1 MPPAQHFHR
10 SATVAAL
17 AAITWLSAIQPLP
30 AQTAPAVVGQEATA
44 SAAAPRV
51 IAFVSPGPSESNRL
65 CMIQVRAGLEQTG
78 WSFDQQ
84 LRLEWNDASNDPARY
99 ASLARAVV
107 ARRPAVLLATENM
120 TTEALM
126 NATQEVPIVVM
137 GSTNLNQVL
146 DAQLRPLANVTGVTL
161 GLQRQ
166 FFFKPMEVLLQAFP
180 QARRIGMLS
189 NGSHTGHERLK
200 GLEPFADMLAQAGV
214 KGVRVRF
221 SGDAGVAAAWDEL
234 ARHKVDAVLVWPDSS
249 VLLGEHAR
257 QALRVR
263 LPAIAHTSWFA
274 TRHGGLLSYGSI
286 GRVNM
291 CGRGA
296 RYVDQVLRGRPLAE
310 LPVEELY
317 EAALVVNLDT
327 AERIGVTLPPALLAR
342 ADRLIRPGEVTLA
355 PTADAP
361 GDAKAAAQPPT
372 R

>member
-1 MPPAQHFHR
+1 MPSTAHGLRPILIAAF
-10 SATVAAL
+10 AAL
-17 AAITWLSAIQPLP
+17 LAASPPTG
-30 AQTAPAVVGQEATA
+30 AQT
-44 SAAAPRV
+44 AAAPRV

-65 CMIQVRAGLEQTG
+65 CMNQVRTGLEQAG
-78 WSFDQQ
+78 WSFEQQ
-84 LRLEWNDASNDPARY
+84 LRIEWSDAANDPARY
-99 ASLARAVV
+99 ASLAQALV
-107 ARRPAVLLATENM
+107 ARRPAVLMATENM

-126 NATQEVPIVVM
+126 NATQELPIVVM
-137 GSTNLNQVL
+137 GSTNLHKVL

-161 GLQRQ
+161 GLRGQ

-180 QARRIGMLS
+180 QARRIGMLT
-189 NGSHTGHERLK
+189 NGQHTGHERLK
-200 GLEPFADMLAQAGV
+200 DLGPFADMLRQANV
-214 KGVRVRF
+214 EGVRVRF

-234 ARHKVDAVLVWPDSS
+234 ARHKVDAVLIWPDSS

-296 RYVDQVLRGRPLAE
+296 HYVDQVLRGRPLAE

-327 AERIGVTLPPALLAR
+327 AARIGVTLPPALLAR
-342 ADRLIRPGEVTLA
+342 ADRLIRPGEVTAA

-361 GDAKAAAQPPT
+361 GDAKAAAQPPS

>member
-1 MPPAQHFHR
+1 MPSIPCGLR
-10 SATVAAL
+10 PILIAAL
-17 AAITWLSAIQPLP
+17 AALLATSPPAG
-30 AQTAPAVVGQEATA
+30 AQTA
-44 SAAAPRV
+44 APRR
-51 IAFVSPGPSESNRL
+51 IAYLGTGPSESVRV
-65 CMIQVRAGLEQTG
+65 CMNQVRRALQESG
-78 WSFDQQ
+78 WSFDGQ
-84 LRLEWNDASNDPARY
+84 LALEWNDAGNDPAQLTPMAQAIV
-99 ASLARAVV
+99 AS
-107 ARRPAVLLATENM
+107 RPDILIATENM
-120 TTEALM
+120 PNEALM
-126 NATQEVPIVVM
+126 KATQKLPIVVM
-137 GSTNLNQVL
+137 GPTNLHHVL
-146 DAQLRPLANVTGVTL
+146 DAQLRPLANVTGVSL
-161 GLQRQ
+161 GLNNQYAI
-166 FFFKPMEVLLQAFP
+166 KPVEVLLQAFP
-180 QARRIGMLS
+180 QARRIGMLT
-189 NGSHTGHERLK
+189 NGQHTGHERLK
-200 GLEPFADMLAQAGV
+200 DLGPFADMLGQAGIE
-214 KGVRVRF
+214 GVRVRF

-234 ARHKVDAVLVWPDSS
+234 ARHKVDAVLIWPDSS